1 MYRVLF
7 SKKAR
12 KELSKIAR
20 VDTKR
25 IIEKLRGLDYPFPPN
40 FDIDKVESKKDFY
53 RLRVGRTRT
62 CIELDFNKKEIWM
75 DKEN

>member
-20 VDTKR
+20 VDSKR
-25 IIEKLRGLDYPFPPN
+25 IIDKL
-40 FDIDKVESKKDFY
+40 
-53 RLRVGRTRT
+53 
-62 CIELDFNKKEIWM
+62 
-75 DKEN
+75 